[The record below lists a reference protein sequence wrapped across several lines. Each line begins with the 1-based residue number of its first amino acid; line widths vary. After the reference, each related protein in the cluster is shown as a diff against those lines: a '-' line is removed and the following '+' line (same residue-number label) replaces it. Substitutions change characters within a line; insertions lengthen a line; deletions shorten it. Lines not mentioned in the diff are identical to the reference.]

1 MMTLAILLLMLVSKG
16 AREGVL
22 RDSMDFKDSKG
33 LKAFL
38 VVEVDSILILMTLEE
53 ESPLLRSIGL
63 I

>member
-1 MMTLAILLLMLVSKG
+1 MMTLAILLLMLVNKG

-53 ESPLLRSIGL
+53 ESPLSRSIGL